1 MSALSLLFRKYKN
14 LRPIDLSN
22 HSTSSNSG
30 NSGGSGKSSKSK
42 HRTKLPAHS
51 SSNSKDSATAENGDK
66 DPT

>member
-30 NSGGSGKSSKSK
+30 GSGKSSKSK

-51 SSNSKDSATAENGDK
+51 SSNSKDLATAENGDK

>member
-22 HSTSSNSG
+22 HSTSSNS
-30 NSGGSGKSSKSK
+30 SGSGSGKSSKSK

-51 SSNSKDSATAENGDK
+51 SSNSKDLATAENGDK